1 MPKTICLVADVG
13 GTKTR
18 LALLQPGDP
27 PGDAIVLRNE
37 QYDGLGALTQAYLEQ
52 ARPASRPT
60 AAAYCVACPVEGD
73 TFTLTNRDWTTSI
86 SRLREELGVGQLE
99 VVNDFTA
106 IAMSVPYL
114 TAEDVEQVGGGQ
126 AKPQGA
132 IGVIGPGTGLGVSGV
147 VSAGQQWVPLHSEGG
162 HITMPQRTDREAA
175 VAAWIRKRHGNASAE
190 RAVSGP
196 GLVNLY
202 EALCA
207 ADGHTSAHLQP
218 REIAARAA
226 EGDDDTCVEATRMF
240 ASILG
245 TVAGDLAL
253 TIGAKGGVYVGGG
266 VIWNMDEAFDRN
278 IFRAA
283 FDAKGRLSS
292 FVTPIPIYLIK
303 HRWPALVGLSHLLA
317 GDVALGA

>member
-1 MPKTICLVADVG
+1 MPESTCLVADVG

-18 LALLQPGDP
+18 LALLRPGDP
-27 PGDAIVLRNE
+27 PGDAVVMRNE
-37 QYDGLGALTQAYLEQ
+37 HYDGLRALTQAYLDQ
-52 ARPASRPT
+52 VRPPSTPA

-73 TFTLTNRDWTTSI
+73 SFTLTNRDWTTSI
-86 SRLREELGVGQLE
+86 SRLRDELRVERLS

-114 TAEDVEQVGGGQ
+114 TGADVEQVGGGP

-147 VSAGQQWVPLHSEGG
+147 VWSGQQWIPLHSEGG
-162 HITMPQRTDREAA
+162 HVTMPQRTEREAG

-190 RAVSGP
+190 RAVAGP

-207 ADGHTSAHLQP
+207 MDG
-218 REIAARAA
+218 RAA
-226 EGDDDTCVEATRMF
+226 EHLAPRDIAAKAAAEEDDTCVEAARMF
-240 ASILG
+240 ASVLG
-245 TVAGDLAL
+245 TVAGDVAL

-266 VIWNMDEAFDRN
+266 VVWNMGAAFDRA

-283 FDAKGRLSS
+283 FEAKGRLSS
-292 FVTPIPIYLIK
+292 FVTPIPVYLINY
-303 HRWPALVGLSHLLA
+303 RWPALVGLSHLLA
-317 GDVALGA
+317 GHIALGG